1 MLFLKAGNE
10 INVIFEK
17 IISGKEQQ
25 KETTKQNQSVIN
37 AAKNDEREAAAA
49 TRSRQ
54 EGGGGGRV
62 LGGAMNKYM
71 VLKELKGG
79 ADKAVAEWFYACNIP
94 FRAVENDSFHDMLSA
109 VQNAPKGYKG
119 PTRHRLSGKQQEAN
133 AISKYCSSYTFS
145 SKSIAN
151 KSKPLISNLLLASSF
166 I

>member
-25 KETTKQNQSVIN
+25 KERTKQNQSVIN

-49 TRSRQ
+49 RSRQ

-62 LGGAMNKYM
+62 GGAMNKYM

-94 FRAVENDSFHDMLSA
+94 FRAVENESFHDMLSA

-133 AISKYCSSYTFS
+133 AITIYCSSYIFS
-145 SKSIAN
+145 S
-151 KSKPLISNLLLASSF
+151 
-166 I
+166 

>member
-17 IISGKEQQ
+17 IISGKDQQ
-25 KETTKQNQSVIN
+25 KERTKQNQSVIN

-49 TRSRQ
+49 RSRQ

-79 ADKAVAEWFYACNIP
+79 
-94 FRAVENDSFHDMLSA
+94 
-109 VQNAPKGYKG
+109 G
-119 PTRHRLSGKQQEAN
+119 
-133 AISKYCSSYTFS
+133 
-145 SKSIAN
+145 
-151 KSKPLISNLLLASSF
+151 
-166 I
+166 